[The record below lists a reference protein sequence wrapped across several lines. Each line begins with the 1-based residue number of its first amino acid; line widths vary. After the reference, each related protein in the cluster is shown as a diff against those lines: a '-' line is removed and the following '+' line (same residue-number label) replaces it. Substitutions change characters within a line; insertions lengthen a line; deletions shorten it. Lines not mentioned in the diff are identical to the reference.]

1 MCFTKRILFRANA
14 TLMTMPVSFQPMG
27 PADSDS
33 IIEFLASNHF
43 PFHVKVAPR
52 ADEIRAGIIGGRLW
66 SEDIQGYWIY
76 RDQQRLGMVVLEDL
90 QDDAPLFDLRLAQ
103 CHRGQGLGAEIL
115 KSLTTFVFTSMPL
128 ILRFEGQTR
137 EDNIG
142 MRKTFLRAGFVKEAH
157 YRMGWPTE
165 SGGHVASVAYAILR
179 HDWESGTT
187 TPVLWDD
194 LEI

>member
-1 MCFTKRILFRANA
+1 MLHKARTFRFSAI
-14 TLMTMPVSFQPMG
+14 LMTMSVSFQPMG

-33 IIEFLASNHF
+33 IIEFLASNRF
-43 PFHVKVAPR
+43 PFHVTATPQ
-52 ADEIRAGIIGGRLW
+52 ADEIRAGIEGGRLW
-66 SEDIQGYWIY
+66 SEDTQGYWIY
-76 RDQQRLGMVVLEDL
+76 QARQRLGMVALEDL
-90 QDDAPLFDLRLAQ
+90 QDNAPLFDLRLAE

-115 KSLTTFVFTSMPL
+115 KSLTAFVFTSMPL

-137 EDNIG
+137 EDNIA

-165 SGGHVASVAYAILR
+165 DGGHVASVAYAILR

-187 TPVLWDD
+187 TPLVWDD
-194 LEI
+194 LKI